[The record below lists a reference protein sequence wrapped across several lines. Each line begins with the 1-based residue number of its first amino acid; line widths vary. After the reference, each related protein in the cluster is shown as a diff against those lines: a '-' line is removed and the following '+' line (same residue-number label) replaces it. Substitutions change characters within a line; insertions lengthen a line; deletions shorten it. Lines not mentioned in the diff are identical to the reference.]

1 VSQATTK
8 KLKYVVFKL
17 RVKLEQIKKNPE
29 KTLFN
34 KDDAKRNAFISELEK
49 IGDELEALAKEDV
62 E

>member
-1 VSQATTK
+1 M
-8 KLKYVVFKL
+8 KYVVFKL